1 MRSEDIRKMVEVESS
16 PGERYGACNIYEQ
29 MSCLI
34 MARDLN
40 ISNIFS
46 EIVSG
51 E

>member
-1 MRSEDIRKMVEVESS
+1 MRSEDIRKMVEAE
-16 PGERYGACNIYEQ
+16 GERYGACNIYEQ

-40 ISNIFS
+40 ISKIFS